1 MSGVF
6 ALPRRSIP
14 IVFLSALV
22 SLLRWLILAV
32 IAVLLAPYALAHV
45 EQPRGYAATAYVLRQ
60 SEVLVQRTGDWL
72 RGHVPTKIAGR
83 DRTDWILVAGLSVLA
98 VGAGSVR
105 DGIVSRAT
113 ARQLRQQIG
122 RWKKSMQLGENTRAV
137 AALDEGFKDLENARS
152 VDRSELLQAFA
163 EAKRRLD
170 ALGREVAF
178 LSIDV
183 VGSTAMKE
191 REESAAIQ
199 YDFAEY
205 RKLVEAVF
213 AAHGIL
219 KSAWTPDGVMGCF
232 PDTDQAIAAG
242 KAVILALEDFNRD
255 VKLMR
260 EDFAV
265 RCGVNAGYV
274 HFDEATPL
282 EAMSDRVIDIAG
294 HMQKYAEPNTVAVAH
309 KVIEPLRNPAGFVPT
324 DRVVDG
330 YQVASWR
337 PVQRLEKANLH
348 P

>member
-1 MSGVF
+1 M
-6 ALPRRSIP
+6 
-14 IVFLSALV
+14 
-22 SLLRWLILAV
+22 SLLRWLILVA
-32 IAVLLAPYALAHV
+32 IALLLAPHVLALV
-45 EQPRGYAATAYVLRQ
+45 ERPRDHAATAYVLRQ
-60 SEVLVQRTGDWL
+60 SDALVQRAGGWL
-72 RGHVPTKIAGR
+72 RGHVPTRIAGR
-83 DRTDWILVAGLSVLA
+83 DRTDWIMVAGLSVVA
-98 VGAGSVR
+98 IGAGSLR
-105 DGIVSRAT
+105 DGIVSRVT
-113 ARQLRQQIG
+113 ARQLRHELG
-122 RWKKSMQLGENTRAV
+122 RWRKSMQLGEDTRAA

-152 VDRSELLQAFA
+152 VDRSELLRAFA

-232 PDTDQAIAAG
+232 ADTDQAIAAG
-242 KAVILALEDFNRD
+242 KAVILALGDFNRD

-260 EDFAV
+260 ADFAV

-309 KVIEPLRNPAGFVPT
+309 KVIAPLRNPAGFTPT

-330 YQVASWR
+330 YRVASWR
-337 PVQRLEKANLH
+337 PAQWDRVIRTHDAWFHDRVK
-348 P
+348 